1 MCSSMAPAMYR
12 SVKIELAA
20 LGTDAPAIGAA
31 RRADQSVMMVLS
43 GAHVVLANRILSP
56 VRSLSTANAL

>member
-1 MCSSMAPAMYR
+1 MAPAMYR

-31 RRADQSVMMVLS
+31 RQALT
-43 GAHVVLANRILSP
+43 
-56 VRSLSTANAL
+56 SLS